1 MNLEEKVGKE
11 PLKERQRV
19 QPTCGLGPRSSRQT
33 PEDKVVIGF
42 EKSEI

>member
-19 QPTCGLGPRSSRQT
+19 QPTCEHGPRSSRQT

-42 EKSEI
+42 EKSEL